1 MKAVIQAKVI
11 KVQANN
17 SKNPE
22 YNKDYPFL
30 VDLLVSDVMEGE
42 RVSIPHERI
51 ASKVGLEKGEATLE
65 VRFMAGKAYEL
76 RFSIVDIVKHKKGQ
90 P

>member
-1 MKAVIQAKVI
+1 VKAVIQAKVI
-11 KVQANN
+11 RIQENK

-42 RVSIPHERI
+42 RVSIPHERV
-51 ASKVGLEKGEATLE
+51 ASRVGLEKGEATLE
-65 VRFMAGKAYEL
+65 VSFMAGKSYEL
-76 RFSIVDIVKHKKGQ
+76 RFSIVDIVKNKKGQ
-90 P
+90 Q